1 MDNIPSG
8 GLFNT
13 DDEYRK
19 LYELLKRRINQFEFY
34 NEHRK
39 SLCKKY
45 DCMYEFNHD
54 LCIHK
59 HILVKKL
66 CKLVNIL
73 LILIINY
80 SERENVKICKN
91 ILENKVKYFGEIGL
105 KIAKI
110 WSFTIFNNN
119 IEVNHKDRGI
129 NIVSFINTRYYDK
142 KSLKLIK
149 LYKSYQQKKSLIKY
163 FIKILPRI
171 ESIHYHNTNAIDIGE
186 LIEISFLRLI
196 YDEYTDACYKRT

>member
-1 MDNIPSG
+1 MQSIQKQ
-8 GLFNT
+8 GLFNSN
-13 DDEYRK
+13 DEYRK
-19 LYELLKRRINQFEFY
+19 LYELLRKRMNQFDFY
-34 NEHRK
+34 NEHRR
-39 SLCKKY
+39 SLCNKY
-45 DCMYEFNHD
+45 NCMYEFNHD

-59 HILVKKL
+59 HILIKKL

-73 LILIINY
+73 LILIFNY
-80 SERENVKICKN
+80 SERENVTICKN
-91 ILENKVKYFGEIGL
+91 IFKSKVEYFGGIGL

-119 IEVNHKDRGI
+119 IDVNHKDRGKDT
-129 NIVSFINTRYYDK
+129 VSFINIGYYDK

-171 ESIHYHNTNAIDIGE
+171 ESFHCHNKNTVDIGE
-186 LIEISFLRLI
+186 LIEKSFIRLI
-196 YDEYTDACYKRT
+196 DNEYTDACYKRT